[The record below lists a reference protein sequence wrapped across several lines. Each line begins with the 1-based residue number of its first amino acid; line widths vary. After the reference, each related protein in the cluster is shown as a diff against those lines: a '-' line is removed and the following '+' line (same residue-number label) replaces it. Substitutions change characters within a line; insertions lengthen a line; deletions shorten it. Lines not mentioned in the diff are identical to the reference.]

1 MKKLWLYIRKIAR
14 ADTEGGVKRVR
25 YDCKPAPLDKV
36 AKLITFSTLLIVGVL
51 TWLTLVDKALYVLLV
66 WIPLLGV
73 LLYVPRGYGITEQN
87 ILIKRLL
94 CDITITGAEVKSAE
108 IVEKPDVGL
117 RIWGSG
123 GFFGYLGIFMLG
135 DSYARLYCTRL
146 KNIVLIKTSKRN
158 YLISPDDP
166 REFLAKWQSV
176 QGNNT
181 EK

>member
-1 MKKLWLYIRKIAR
+1 M
-14 ADTEGGVKRVR
+14 R
-25 YDCKPAPLDKV
+25 YDCKPARLDMV
-36 AKLITFSTLLIVGVL
+36 AKLITYSTLFFVGVISWLSWIDNPFIIFFVWVLVGVL
-51 TWLTLVDKALYVLLV
+51 FF
-66 WIPLLGV
+66 
-73 LLYVPRGYGITEQN
+73 VPRGYSITEQN

-94 CDITITGAEVKSAE
+94 SDITIAGSDIQSMEE
-108 IVEKPDVGL
+108 VEKPDIGL
-117 RIWGSG
+117 RVWGSG

-166 REFLAKWQSV
+166 REFLAKWRSGQE
-176 QGNNT
+176 NNT